1 MAFAIV
7 TIVIMLCVIV
17 ALSINLVRE
26 RKAHMIEIDRLEAD
40 VMNANMNAAA
50 RRSDVCKLEEQLAQ
64 ARHSLRAFGCRSC
77 STKPLDGR
85 PWPVKWDR

>member
-1 MAFAIV
+1 MAYAIA

-17 ALSINLVRE
+17 TLLIDRFCE

-64 ARHSLRAFGCRSC
+64 ARHSLLAFG
-77 STKPLDGR
+77 STKPFDGH
-85 PWPVKWDR
+85 PWPVRWDK